1 MAHYRTKYETI
12 LTAPDGARF
21 LLLYVES
28 RSARGLLDCLR
39 RRGAELC
46 ERIGLDDT
54 ATVNRAGAGR
64 FPVFDFGNGWKAS
77 YSGRT
82 RIESKQAGELPWIF
96 EPAAAGQ

>member
-46 ERIGLDDT
+46 QRIGLDDA

-64 FPVFDFGNGWKAS
+64 FPVFDFGNGWKAG

-82 RIESKQAGELPWIF
+82 RLEAKQAGELPRIF